1 MNFYKYFINLFL
13 YSLLV
18 MVTSCANKK
27 INDDVVYNI
36 KPPKWVVG
44 VQTGGDFYSVGVTN
58 KISILKTSMVYAK
71 NNAIENLRMN
81 IFVKLEELFS
91 NEAAKISN
99 EKKVNTIIN
108 VLNDKIRTGIT
119 IDYLDSI
126 SRIDDVWRSTDN
138 DTLYLMVF
146 VDKDN
151 VINKII
157 SLLDEI
163 KLKHTNDSE
172 IENLIKDI
180 KNDMIYNNFKINSK
194 QSVIQR
200 VN

>member
-1 MNFYKYFINLFL
+1 
-13 YSLLV
+13 
-18 MVTSCANKK
+18 
-27 INDDVVYNI
+27 
-36 KPPKWVVG
+36 
-44 VQTGGDFYSVGVTN
+44 
-58 KISILKTSMVYAK
+58 
-71 NNAIENLRMN
+71 
-81 IFVKLEELFS
+81 
-91 NEAAKISN
+91 
-99 EKKVNTIIN
+99 
-108 VLNDKIRTGIT
+108 
-119 IDYLDSI
+119 
-126 SRIDDVWRSTDN
+126 
-138 DTLYLMVF
+138 MVF

-163 KLKHTNDSE
+163 KLKYTNDSE